1 MGKIQF
7 VSNALGTL
15 RAWFLPCVLLGL
27 GMACGEPRPQYGENT
42 PTDYNVVLVTFDGVR
57 WQELF
62 AGTDELLSGEQQ
74 ALFPTFWSKI
84 APRGVVYG
92 DPRTGSAMTVSTAA
106 NASLPGYTSI
116 YAEVDQG
123 CLTNSC
129 GRITVPTF
137 VDRLKD
143 ELSLPQEQLA
153 VFAAWPKLKLAVTGR
168 DDVAVVHAADFD
180 LSAEKE
186 HPMAPMLEESLEFDR
201 GPLLDGFK
209 YLKEQHPRFLHLS
222 FLDSDRYGHQA
233 NYTRY
238 AQVLATYDRLL
249 GKLVDLLD
257 ASGEY
262 GQKTALI
269 ITTDHGRGQWDQW
282 SEHGPHVPASARV
295 WSFVMLPPGAND
307 FSLEEPTARS
317 FEHHDVRYTV
327 ETLFGLSVKRSAHH
341 GSGFLRPL
349 P

>member
-1 MGKIQF
+1 MGKIQLAF
-7 VSNALGTL
+7 NVMKAL
-15 RAWFLPCVLLGL
+15 RAGALPCVLLGL
-27 GMACGEPRPQYGENT
+27 AAACGEPPPQYGENR
-42 PTDYNVVLVTFDGVR
+42 PTDYNVVLVTFDGAR
-57 WQELF
+57 WQEFF
-62 AGTDELLSGEQQ
+62 AGTDELLAGEQQ
-74 ALFPTFWSKI
+74 PLFPLFWSKI

-123 CLTNSC
+123 CLTNGC
-129 GRITVPTF
+129 GRIAVPTF

-143 ELSLPQEQLA
+143 ELALPKEQLA
-153 VFAAWPKLKLAVTGR
+153 VFAAWAKLRLAVTGR

-180 LSAEKE
+180 LSAEKQ

-201 GPLLDGFK
+201 GPVLDGFN
-209 YLKEQHPRFLHLS
+209 YLTEQHPRFLHLS

-233 NYTRY
+233 NYARY

-249 GKLVDLLD
+249 EKLVNVLD

-262 GQKTALI
+262 GKKTALI

-295 WSFVMLPPGAND
+295 WAFVMLPPAAND
-307 FSLEEPTARS
+307 FSLEEPNARG
-317 FEHHDVRYTV
+317 FEHHDVRYTI
-327 ETLFGLSVKRSAHH
+327 ESLFGLSVKRSAHH
-341 GSGFLRPL
+341 GSGFLRP
-349 P
+349 PP